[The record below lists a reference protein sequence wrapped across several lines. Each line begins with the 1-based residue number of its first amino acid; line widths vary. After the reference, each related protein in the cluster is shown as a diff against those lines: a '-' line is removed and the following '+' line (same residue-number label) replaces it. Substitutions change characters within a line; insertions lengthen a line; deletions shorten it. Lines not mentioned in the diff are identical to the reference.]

1 MNYNYKKT
9 LFPLV
14 LSLVVSAVNAATHPA
29 PDASAPAP
37 QAVERFELRSE
48 LMKQYPNVLNTL
60 RSNPNAGFGGQVSAA
75 IANHMYSRTNQP
87 AIDDARTMLTVE
99 PQGKGTWLLRLPFV
113 NVAVF
118 ETRDGLV
125 LVDTGYAPAG
135 PALLEALRKISNKPI
150 NTIIVTHHH
159 ADHAFGAWALLAA
172 GEKPRIITT
181 DTYLDELAIDT
192 KLVNFSIVRLNN
204 QDPRDVPRRME
215 DTILPTETFHGS
227 KTLTIG
233 GEDFVLTQARGES
246 ADQLWVHVPSRK
258 VVVSADYWQPFL
270 LNAGNGKRRQRHVA
284 EWSQALRDMAATGA
298 TRVLPMHGAAMTS
311 AAEVQDKLLAA
322 ADMLDSAVTQVAS
335 GLNADMRPD
344 QIAAAAKLPEALQG
358 RPDMAETYNR
368 FQDVAKMVLKEYG
381 GWWDGVP
388 SNWSPAP
395 LADLSNEL
403 VQLSGGIDKITARV
417 QALQDVNPALAC
429 KLADIAYFAA
439 PDNKDVLQ
447 VSLDAYAKRIVPGVP
462 TQELT
467 VYLEHM
473 LSLKQRLKHLSTASD
488 LKTADRQ

>member
-29 PDASAPAP
+29 PDASAPDP

-322 ADMLDSAVTQVAS
+322 ADMLDSAVTQVAN